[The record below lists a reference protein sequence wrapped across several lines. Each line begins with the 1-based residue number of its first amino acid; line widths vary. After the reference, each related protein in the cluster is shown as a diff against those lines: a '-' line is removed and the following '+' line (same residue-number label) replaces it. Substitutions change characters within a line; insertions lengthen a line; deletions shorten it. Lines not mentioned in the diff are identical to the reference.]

1 MLQDGFESTN
11 LVSYPSRFACQLTM
25 CRIDS
30 DYCTGSLSNPVP
42 GTKFAGLQYTY
53 SGQGTPNPANPPT
66 VNIKDWIQD
75 IATGN
80 SALDLFSAFDKNYD
94 SSIGGLNQA
103 TEKMFSSQRAVPLF
117 EFRDLKPVQTS
128 GFPTFMSNV
137 DVTIQVLHQEFAAQP
152 AMRVRVRRQ
161 SDGGSCA
168 LPSTPTGN
176 PATPTTTGDPNC
188 GNPSQTPC
196 PTEPDCGP
204 NLGQVPCPPGPGPDC
219 GTNPGQTPCPTE
231 PDCGPNLGQVP
242 CPAPTP
248 TPTPSPTTTGTGTLV
263 TASATTIQLPGASA
277 TTCNDP
283 EECDRLSNEAR
294 PS

>member
-1 MLQDGFESTN
+1 MLQDGFESTT
-11 LVSYPSRFACQLTM
+11 LVSYPSLFVCQLTM

-53 SGQGTPNPANPPT
+53 SGQGTPNPANPQT

-137 DVTIQVLHQEFAAQP
+137 DATIQVLHQEFAAQP

-176 PATPTTTGDPNC
+176 PATPTTTGDPDC
-188 GNPSQTPC
+188 GNPGQTPC

-219 GTNPGQTPCPTE
+219 GTNPGQTLCPTE

-242 CPAPTP
+242 CPAP

>member
-1 MLQDGFESTN
+1 
-11 LVSYPSRFACQLTM
+11 
-25 CRIDS
+25 
-30 DYCTGSLSNPVP
+30 
-42 GTKFAGLQYTY
+42 
-53 SGQGTPNPANPPT
+53 
-66 VNIKDWIQD
+66 
-75 IATGN
+75 
-80 SALDLFSAFDKNYD
+80 
-94 SSIGGLNQA
+94 
-103 TEKMFSSQRAVPLF
+103 MFSSQRAVPLF

-137 DVTIQVLHQEFAAQP
+137 DATIQVLHQEFAAQP

-176 PATPTTTGDPNC
+176 PATPTTTGDP
-188 GNPSQTPC
+188 
-196 PTEPDCGP
+196 DCG
-204 NLGQVPCPPGPGPDC
+204 
-219 GTNPGQTPCPTE
+219 NPGQTPCPTE

-242 CPAPTP
+242 CPAP